1 MTLKSVH
8 FHLLLLHQVELYKH
22 VANLK
27 VDMILITE
35 IVTLKF
41 GSKPNY
47 YRLHGWKRK
56 FMTYL
61 SSLVSLQLKYFS
73 VFRMFNNCAVTSK
86 LFLSLAHDF
95 LQIDIAIDKLTAQK
109 CEM

>member
-8 FHLLLLHQVELYKH
+8 FHLLLFHQVELYKH

-27 VDMILITE
+27 ADTIIITVM
-35 IVTLKF
+35 VTLTF
-41 GSKPNY
+41 GSKY
-47 YRLHGWKRK
+47 YRLQGWKRK
-56 FMTYL
+56 FIKYL

-95 LQIDIAIDKLTAQK
+95 LQIDVAIDKLEAQD

>member
-41 GSKPNY
+41 GSKQ
-47 YRLHGWKRK
+47 L
-56 FMTYL
+56 L
-61 SSLVSLQLKYFS
+61 SFTWLEEKIYDVP
-73 VFRMFNNCAVTSK
+73 
-86 LFLSLAHDF
+86 
-95 LQIDIAIDKLTAQK
+95 
-109 CEM
+109 